1 MIDRWVVLAISVGYV
16 GLLFAIAY
24 HGDRQARARGRP
36 ASRPFVYALSLAVYC
51 TSWTFYGSVGLAA
64 RTGYNFLPIYIGPI
78 LMFALGWPL
87 VRRIIHLSKRHNIT
101 SIADFIAARYG
112 KSPRL
117 AAAVAIIALIGA
129 LPYIALQLK
138 AVSTSFAV
146 LMDFSELGTSLA
158 GTSPSIPGDTALI
171 VSVILAL
178 FAILFG
184 TRHID
189 ATEHNEGMV
198 SAIAFESVVKL
209 VAFLVVGG
217 VVTWG
222 MFGGIHDLAA
232 RVGSAPRLRQVFL
245 SGIDGPTWVTMTGLA
260 FCAILCL
267 PRQFYMTVVESVD
280 ERDVRRAAWL
290 FPIYLVAINI
300 FVVPI
305 AVAGLILF
313 PNGAID
319 ADMFV
324 IALPIMGG
332 YHAVALLAFIGGLS
346 AAAAMVIVASVA
358 VSSMVSNDL
367 VMPIVLH
374 GRRLG
379 LAEREDMGALILNGR
394 RVAILG
400 SVLLAYGYYKLVG
413 DAFALAS
420 IGLLSFAVTAQFAP
434 ALLGGLAWR
443 GATEK
448 GAFAGVLAGFG
459 VWAYTLLLPALV
471 RAGWLPHSLLVDGP
485 FGIGLLRPERLF
497 GLRFDPLSHGVFWS
511 LLANVTAYV
520 AVSVLSE
527 PKLIERIQAS
537 AFVDSDTAP
546 GHFGSRPAHES
557 IRVGDLIGL
566 VSRYLGAERAQR
578 SFADWGARRDVVLEA
593 SALADTGLVRETERL
608 LASAIGAP
616 SARLVTALTLERRN
630 LGADVAMDLLDDA
643 SAAVQHSRDILQSTL
658 ENVRQGISVFDRDLK
673 LAFWNRHFRELLD
686 LPPELT
692 RVGVTLQEI
701 IRFNALQ
708 RGHGSCRIDDVV
720 AEELEQFVGAG
731 DSVFQRQNSDGTVLD
746 IRTNPL
752 PAGGYVTTY
761 SDITAHV
768 QATAELAAANERLEE
783 RVRERTAALTQLN
796 TELTKA
802 TIAAEDAN
810 RGKTRFLAAAS
821 HDLLQPLNAARL
833 YVSSLIERQARA
845 AVQDPLAS
853 DIARKVDA
861 SLMSVEE
868 LLGTLLDFS
877 RLDAGA
883 LTPERRHFRLDE
895 LLDALK
901 IEFAPLAERK
911 GLDLRIEP
919 TTLAVESDRRL
930 LHRLLQ
936 NLLSNAIRY
945 TSQGMV
951 SMSAGSDGAHVVIHV
966 ADTGSGIPPEKH
978 ALMFQEFQH
987 FSRGSSAEH
996 GLGLGLS
1003 IVDRIGR
1010 MLDHPVTFR
1019 SELGRGTAFVVRVPK
1034 GQARAVRRRADIG
1047 RPRTLPALVDTV
1059 VLCVDN
1065 DTTVLDGMK
1074 TLLEG
1079 WACRVL
1085 LATNADQA
1093 ADLAR
1098 AERRHPDL
1106 LLVDYHLG
1114 SSVDGVQLIERLRGA
1129 YAAKLSAVLVTADRS
1144 EAVKALAIEHG
1155 LPVLNKPIKP
1165 AALRALMMRLLVAPQ
1180 AAE

>member
-1 MIDRWVVLAISVGYV
+1 MIDSWAILAFSVGYV

-24 HGDRQARARGRP
+24 YGDRQAKTRGRS
-36 ASRPFVYALSLAVYC
+36 ASRPLVYALSLAVYC

-64 RTGYNFLPIYIGPI
+64 KTGYNFLPIYVGPI
-78 LMFALGWPL
+78 LMFVLGWPL
-87 VRRIIHLSKRHNIT
+87 IRRIIRISKRHNIT

-117 AAAVAIIALIGA
+117 AAAVAVIAVIGT

-146 LMDFSELGTSLA
+146 LLDFPRLGLPLA
-158 GTSPSIPGDTALI
+158 GVGPSNWGDTALI

-189 ATEHNEGMV
+189 ATEHNEGMIL
-198 SAIAFESVVKL
+198 AIAFESLVKL
-209 VAFLVVGG
+209 LAFLVVGG
-217 VVTWG
+217 LVTWG
-222 MFGGIHDLAA
+222 LFDGFHDLAS
-232 RVGSAPRLRQVFL
+232 RVTADPRLGHVFL
-245 SGIDGPTWVTMTGLA
+245 SGVDGPTWVTMTGLA
-260 FCAILCL
+260 LLAILCL
-267 PRQFYMTVVESVD
+267 PRQFHMTVVESVD
-280 ERDVRRAAWL
+280 ERDVRKAAWL
-290 FPIYLVAINI
+290 FPLYLVAINV

-313 PNGAID
+313 PGGTVD

-324 IALPIMGG
+324 VALPIASG
-332 YHAVALLAFIGGLS
+332 HQAVALLAFLGGLS
-346 AAAAMVIVASVA
+346 AATGMVIVASVA
-358 VSSMVSNDL
+358 VSNMVSNDL

-379 LAEREDMGALILNGR
+379 LAEREDMGTVILNIR
-394 RVAILG
+394 RVTILG
-400 SVLLAYGYYKLVG
+400 FMLLAYCYYRLVG

-420 IGLLSFAVTAQFAP
+420 IGLLSFAATAQFAP
-434 ALLGGLAWR
+434 ALLGGLVWR

-448 GAFAGVLAGFG
+448 GAFAGILAGFG
-459 VWAYTLLLPALV
+459 IWAYTLLLPSLAHS
-471 RAGWLPHSLLVDGP
+471 GWLPLDFLDDGP
-485 FGIGLLRPERLF
+485 FGIGMLRPQQLF
-497 GLRFDPLSHGVFWS
+497 GLRFDSLSHGVFWS
-511 LLANVTAYV
+511 LLVNITTYAV
-520 AVSVLSE
+520 VSVMSV

-537 AFVDSDTAP
+537 TFVDSDADQ
-546 GHFGSRPAHES
+546 GHFGSRPWHES
-557 IRVGDLIGL
+557 ILVGDLVAL

-578 SFADWGARRDVVLEA
+578 SFAEWGLRSGLVLDT
-593 SALADTGLVRETERL
+593 SALADSALVRETERL

-616 SARLVTALTLERRN
+616 SARLVMALTLERRN
-630 LGADVAMDLLDDA
+630 LGADAAMDLLDDA
-643 SAAVQHSRDILQSTL
+643 SAAIQYNRDILQSTL
-658 ENVRQGISVFDRDLK
+658 ENVRQGISVFDKDLK
-673 LAFWNRHFRELLD
+673 LAFWNRHFRDLLE
-686 LPPELT
+686 LPPEFG

-701 IRFNALQ
+701 IRFNAT
-708 RGHGSCRIDDVV
+708 RGEYGPGDIDTLVT
-720 AEELEQFVGAG
+720 ERLELFIGAS
-731 DSVFQRQNSDGTVLD
+731 DTAFQRRRPDGTVLE

-752 PAGGYVTTY
+752 PGGGYVTTY
-761 SDITAHV
+761 SDITEHV

-796 TELTKA
+796 MELTKA
-802 TIAAEDAN
+802 KIVAEEAN
-810 RGKTRFLAAAS
+810 LGKTRFLAAAS

-833 YVSSLIERQARA
+833 YVSSLIERQAQTA
-845 AVQDPLAS
+845 AQDPAGSEL
-853 DIARKVDA
+853 ARKVDA

-868 LLGTLLDFS
+868 LLGTLLDIS

-883 LTPERRHFRLDE
+883 LTPERHHFALGE

-901 IEFAPLAERK
+901 VEFAPLAERK
-911 GLDLRIEP
+911 GLDLRIVQ
-919 TTLAVESDRRL
+919 TALAVESDRRL

-945 TSQGMV
+945 TSQGKVLM
-951 SMSAGSDGAHVVIHV
+951 GARRRGDHLVIQV
-966 ADTGSGIPPEKH
+966 LDTGSGIPPEKH
-978 ALMFQEFQH
+978 AFMFQEFQR
-987 FSRGSSAEH
+987 FSRGPGIEH

-1010 MLDHPVTFR
+1010 MLGHPVTFR
-1019 SELGRGTAFVVRVPK
+1019 SEPGRGTMFAVQVPR
-1034 GQARAVRRRADIG
+1034 GDATAVARSPDVPPPRA
-1047 RPRTLPALVDTV
+1047 LPALAHTL

-1065 DTTVLDGMK
+1065 DSIVLDGMK

-1085 LATNADQA
+1085 VATGVDQA
-1093 ADLAR
+1093 AALAR
-1098 AERRHPDL
+1098 TERQRPDL
-1106 LLVDYHLG
+1106 LVVDYHLD
-1114 SSVDGVQLIERLRGA
+1114 SSGDGMQCIERLRSA
-1129 YAAKLSAVLVTADRS
+1129 YAARLPAVLITADRS
-1144 EAVKALAIEHG
+1144 KAVKALALERD

-1165 AALRALMMRLLVAPQ
+1165 AALRALIMRLLAARQ

>member
-1 MIDRWVVLAISVGYV
+1 MIGSWAILAFSVGYV

-24 HGDRQARARGRP
+24 YGDRQAKARGRP

-64 RTGYNFLPIYIGPI
+64 KTGYNFLPIYVGPI
-78 LMFALGWPL
+78 LMFAVGWPL
-87 VRRIIHLSKRHNIT
+87 VRRIIRISKRHNIT

-117 AAAVAIIALIGA
+117 AAAVAVIALIGT

-138 AVSTSFAV
+138 AVSTSFAI
-146 LMDFSELGTSLA
+146 LMNFPRLGIPLA
-158 GTSPSIPGDTALI
+158 GAGPSIWGDTALI

-189 ATEHNEGMV
+189 ATEHNEGMIL
-198 SAIAFESVVKL
+198 AIAFESLVKL
-209 VAFLVVGG
+209 LAFLVVGG
-217 VVTWG
+217 VVTWSL
-222 MFGGIHDLAA
+222 FGGLHDLAS
-232 RVGSAPRLRQVFL
+232 RVTADPRLRQVFL

-260 FCAILCL
+260 MLAILCL
-267 PRQFYMTVVESVD
+267 PRQFHMTVVESVD

-290 FPIYLVAINI
+290 FPLYLVAINV

-305 AVAGLILF
+305 AAAGLIQF
-313 PNGAID
+313 PNGTID

-324 IALPIMGG
+324 VALPIAGG
-332 YHAVALLAFIGGLS
+332 HQAVALLAFIGGLS
-346 AAAAMVIVASVA
+346 AATAMVIVESIA
-358 VSSMVSNDL
+358 VSNMVSNDL

-379 LAEREDMGALILNGR
+379 LAEREDMGTLILNVR
-394 RVAILG
+394 RIAILG
-400 SVLLAYGYYKLVG
+400 SVLLAYCYYKLVG
-413 DAFALAS
+413 DTFALAS
-420 IGLLSFAVTAQFAP
+420 IGLLSFAAMAQFAP

-448 GAFAGVLAGFG
+448 GAFAGILAGFG
-459 VWAYTLLLPALV
+459 VWAYTLLLPSLV
-471 RAGWLPHSLLVDGP
+471 RSGWLPLDFLVDGP
-485 FGIGLLRPERLF
+485 FGIGLLRPEQLF

-511 LLANVTAYV
+511 LLANVTTYV
-520 AVSVLSE
+520 VVSVLSV

-537 AFVDSDTAP
+537 AFVDSDTTQ
-546 GHFGSRPAHES
+546 GHFGSRPWHES
-557 IRVGDLIGL
+557 ILVGDLAAL

-578 SFADWGARRDVVLEA
+578 SFAEWGLQRGLVLDPA
-593 SALADTGLVRETERL
+593 TLAESGLVRETERL

-616 SARLVTALTLERRN
+616 SARLVMALTLERRS
-630 LGADVAMDLLDDA
+630 LGTGAAMDLLDDA
-643 SAAVQHSRDILQSTL
+643 SAAIQYNRDILQSTL
-658 ENVRQGISVFDRDLK
+658 ENVRQGISVFDQDLK
-673 LAFWNRHFRELLD
+673 LAFWNRHFRDLLE
-686 LPPELT
+686 LPPEFA

-701 IRFNALQ
+701 IRFDATRSEHGPGGIDAL
-708 RGHGSCRIDDVV
+708 V
-720 AEELEQFVGAG
+720 AERLELFVGAG
-731 DSVFQRQNSDGTVLD
+731 DTVFQRRRPDGTVLE

-752 PAGGYVTTY
+752 PGGGYVTTY

-796 TELTKA
+796 AELTKA
-802 TIAAEDAN
+802 KIVAEEAN
-810 RGKTRFLAAAS
+810 LGKTRFLAAAS

-833 YVSSLIERQARA
+833 YVSSLIERQAHTGAQDRA
-845 AVQDPLAS
+845 GAEL
-853 DIARKVDA
+853 ARKVDA

-868 LLGTLLDFS
+868 LLGTLLDIS

-883 LTPERRHFRLDE
+883 LTPERRHFPLGE

-911 GLDLRIEP
+911 GLDLRIAQ
-919 TTLAVESDRRL
+919 TALAVESDRRL

-945 TSQGMV
+945 TTQGEV
-951 SMSAGSDGAHVVIHV
+951 LMSTRHDGDYIVIQV
-966 ADTGSGIPPEKH
+966 ADTGIGIPAEKH
-978 ALMFQEFQH
+978 ALMFQEFQR
-987 FSRGSSAEH
+987 FSRGPGIEH

-1019 SELGRGTAFVVRVPK
+1019 SDPGRGTTFIVRVPR
-1034 GQARAVRRRADIG
+1034 GDAAAVACRPEVLP
-1047 RPRTLPALVDTV
+1047 PRTLPVLAHTL

-1065 DTTVLDGMK
+1065 DVTVLDGMK

-1085 LATNADQA
+1085 LATGADQA
-1093 ADLAR
+1093 MALAQ
-1098 AERRHPDL
+1098 AEQRRPDL
-1106 LLVDYHLG
+1106 LVVDYHLD
-1114 SSVDGVQLIERLRGA
+1114 SSGDGVQCIERLRGA
-1129 YAAKLSAVLVTADRS
+1129 YAAKLPAILITADRL
-1144 EAVKALAIEHG
+1144 EAVKTLALEHG
-1155 LPVLNKPIKP
+1155 LPVLNKPVKP
-1165 AALRALMMRLLVAPQ
+1165 AALRALMMRLLAAPQ